1 MTEFSIVAENPITLA
16 ELKDKIA
23 KIEKRDKELN
33 FRGTK
38 TKEYIGAFSIDT
50 MKEAAELKKKI
61 EDLNIPRMKDRHIMK
76 LIDIHPTDMDSLKML
91 LSAETITVKE
101 EDLKKILALL

>member
-1 MTEFSIVAENPITLA
+1 MTEFSIVAENAITLA

-38 TKEYIGAFSIDT
+38 TREYLAAFGTPSL
-50 MKEAAELKKKI
+50 KEANDLKKKI
-61 EDLNIPRMKDRHIMK
+61 EDLQIPRLKDRHIMK